1 MSGPT
6 ATAPA
11 APRPVSVELLI
22 LGYHAVSPDWESFLA
37 VEPRRLEQQLRSL
50 LRRGYRAKTL
60 SRALL
65 DPPEPRTLAVTFDDG
80 YRSTLERG
88 LPVLAKLGIPAT
100 VFVPTDLTDEAGL
113 FKCLPEEQMPVEEE
127 ELRVMSW
134 EEVRRLAA
142 AGWEV
147 GSHTLSH
154 PHLTELGDRALEEEL
169 VRSRGIC
176 EEQLQATCETI
187 AYPYGSHDERVL
199 EATDAAGYR
208 LAVTLE
214 QRMFEPI
221 SGRGP
226 LDLPREGIFRET
238 RRPKFIANTSRT
250 IRRVRLSERYRR
262 VAVGRLGSP
271 KG

>member
-1 MSGPT
+1 
-6 ATAPA
+6 
-11 APRPVSVELLI
+11 
-22 LGYHAVSPDWESFLA
+22 
-37 VEPRRLEQQLRSL
+37 
-50 LRRGYRAKTL
+50 
-60 SRALL
+60 
-65 DPPEPRTLAVTFDDG
+65 
-80 YRSTLERG
+80 
-88 LPVLAKLGIPAT
+88 
-100 VFVPTDLTDEAGL
+100 
-113 FKCLPEEQMPVEEE
+113 MPVEEE
-127 ELRVMSW
+127 DLRVMSW

-154 PHLTELGDRALEEEL
+154 PHLPELGDRVLEDEL
-169 VRSRGIC
+169 ARSRGIC
-176 EEQLQATCETI
+176 EEQLQTACETI

-199 EATDAAGYR
+199 EATGAAGYR

-238 RRPKFIANTSRT
+238 RRPKFVANTSRT
-250 IRRVRLSERYRR
+250 IRRVRLSEWYRR
-262 VAVGRLGSP
+262 IAVGRLRSP